1 MMPEGGWLPFR
12 ALRGGLGDSR
22 ALCTSSKTMG
32 MGVLPP
38 FLGIRSQG
46 DSVHRRLGKDKV
58 TWMKT
63 ACAALKA
70 PLTGGCTIQLLLSPG
85 ELGSPGS
92 VRSQASCRT
101 ERVAVAMAAWPRA
114 GQPGWALVAGGAGE
128 VRRAR
133 SWSRELPAKVT
144 VWSELQLWKQ
154 WE

>member
-1 MMPEGGWLPFR
+1 MDENPLRSFEGSPDR
-12 ALRGGLGDSR
+12 
-22 ALCTSSKTMG
+22 
-32 MGVLPP
+32 
-38 FLGIRSQG
+38 
-46 DSVHRRLGKDKV
+46 
-58 TWMKT
+58 
-63 ACAALKA
+63 
-70 PLTGGCTIQLLLSPG
+70 GCTVQLLLSPG

-128 VRRAR
+128 VRRVR